1 MSPRVVEFVV
11 KEDQLEKAR
20 YGKDAEDR
28 RWMGDFAQGVHR
40 GWEEEDMLPFSIP
53 AVGKNDLMLLNC
65 HRAPPIITCYL

>member
-1 MSPRVVEFVV
+1 M
-11 KEDQLEKAR
+11 EKMPT
-20 YGKDAEDR
+20 DAEDR

-53 AVGKNDLMLLNC
+53 AVGEKDLMLLNC